1 MPPKPKVARS
11 SSSKVSKISTKKP
24 SSVKSAKSTKLPPFV
39 TGSAKR
45 AADMSIFKDMAIWFA
60 AGNSIDAIK
69 SALNSSMPKYRS
81 MLTGG
86 NPDGECNT
94 ASREAMELG
103 RIDSPVYGYQNTTSR
118 SSTQSNALRSGISG
132 GITVVDERPFS
143 WAKNEDKRMTKYP
156 FTTPIGRGDCGNCWM
171 CGVPVYFYYN
181 KDFVTGCGEC
191 EHVGGI
197 VGSFLAGMLTSS
209 MRAEKMFNYGTAH
222 AHCNQ
227 KKSDTLSMKY
237 DAKADKW
244 TVDEN
249 GIQKIVDAMF
259 GDIHGSEYDPLFVT
273 AHSRWTSG
281 KRNEIATRIKTYTN
295 SIWCPHAN
303 AILAQ
308 QSKSKKDV
316 AARALTIMMWTV
328 NNRKSAFRGGSV
340 EAESYSSMDNGSID
354 RIRSDTGIK
363 KKLEFEGEAETN
375 EEEDEVVDMEEEEED
390 QAVDM
395 TNEEENE
402 VADFDNVEF
411 YYPDDIFGITITS
424 DEQAQR
430 ELDALRAD
438 PEFSVLLSNFIRA
451 IDESLTKTEGGA
463 KKRRV
468 TKRKA
473 MKRAKKTAKRRQ
485 SKKRSGK
492 A

>member
-1 MPPKPKVARS
+1 MPPKPKVVRS
-11 SSSKVSKISTKKP
+11 SSSKVGKISTKKT
-24 SSVKSAKSTKLPPFV
+24 SSTKSTKLPPFV

-69 SALNSSMPKYRS
+69 SALNSNMPKYRS

-94 ASREAMELG
+94 ASREARELG
-103 RIDSPVYGYQNTTSR
+103 RIDSPVYGYQNSTIR

-132 GITVVDERPFS
+132 GIPVVDERPFS

-171 CGVPVYFYYN
+171 CGVPVYYYYN

-244 TVDEN
+244 TVDEH
-249 GIQKIVDAMF
+249 GIQKIVDAIF

-273 AHSRWTSG
+273 AHSRWTSA
-281 KRNEIATRIKTYTN
+281 KKNEIANRIKTYTN

-303 AILAQ
+303 AILSQ

-316 AARALTIMMWTV
+316 AARTLTIMMWTV
-328 NNRKSAFRGGSV
+328 NNRKSAFRGGSAEV
-340 EAESYSSMDNGSID
+340 ESYSSMDNGSMDIGRDVDMMPYD
-354 RIRSDTGIK
+354 RNEPIMG
-363 KKLEFEGEAETN
+363 KKLYFEGETEN
-375 EEEDEVVDMEEEEED
+375 EV
-390 QAVDM
+390 VDM

-402 VADFDNVEF
+402 VDTNEEDDTYDFDNIEF
-411 YYPDDIFGITITS
+411 YYPDNIFDITITS

-430 ELDALRAD
+430 ELDSLRAD
-438 PEFSVLLSNFIRA
+438 PEFSMLLSNFIRA
-451 IDESLTKTEGGA
+451 IDESLTKTEGGT

-473 MKRAKKTAKRRQ
+473 LKRTKKTAKRRRT
-485 SKKRSGK
+485 KR
-492 A
+492 